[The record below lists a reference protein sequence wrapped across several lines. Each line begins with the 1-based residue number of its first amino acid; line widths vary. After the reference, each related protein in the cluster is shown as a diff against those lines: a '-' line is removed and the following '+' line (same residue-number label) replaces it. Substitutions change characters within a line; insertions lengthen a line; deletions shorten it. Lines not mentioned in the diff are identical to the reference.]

1 MLETCFV
8 DAHHHL
14 WRYTPQEY
22 SWISGEMEVLRCDW
36 LARDLRPLLDDAGI
50 AAAIAVQ
57 ARQTVAETQWL
68 LEVALDHPWVEGVVG
83 WLPLASADFPGAYEA
98 LLPRPGLNGLRLKG
112 LRHLLQDEPDDDYI
126 LSAAFNRG
134 VRALRDTGL
143 VYDILIHTRHLPRA
157 IQFVDTHPD
166 QPFVL
171 DHCAKPPLR
180 SGDLDFWS
188 THIREMARRPN
199 VACKISG
206 LVTEADWQHWSAAE
220 LEPCWEVVLEA
231 FGPSRLMFG
240 SDWPVALL
248 ASSYQRW
255 VDTVAGWTASF
266 SAEEQ
271 ASIWGGTARRI
282 YGLED
287 G

>member
-1 MLETCFV
+1 
-8 DAHHHL
+8 
-14 WRYTPQEY
+14 
-22 SWISGEMEVLRCDW
+22 
-36 LARDLRPLLDDAGI
+36 
-50 AAAIAVQ
+50 
-57 ARQTVAETQWL
+57 
-68 LEVALDHPWVEGVVG
+68 
-83 WLPLASADFPGAYEA
+83 
-98 LLPRPGLNGLRLKG
+98 
-112 LRHLLQDEPDDDYI
+112 
-126 LSAAFNRG
+126 
-134 VRALRDTGL
+134 
-143 VYDILIHTRHLPRA
+143 
-157 IQFVDTHPD
+157 
-166 QPFVL
+166 
-171 DHCAKPPLR
+171 
-180 SGDLDFWS
+180 
-188 THIREMARRPN
+188 MARRPN